1 MKLPNS
7 EKARVAEQKLRD
19 YLLSTTHPVGAAKAR
34 FFRSFGYKDDNSEL
48 LEQGLL
54 HIARSKEIVQV
65 TESPFG
71 DKYVI
76 DGQLQTPVGREVTV
90 RTVWIIETEDDV
102 PRLVTAHP
110 G

>member
-1 MKLPNS
+1 MRLPNS
-7 EKARVAEQKLRD
+7 ENARVAEQKLKD

-34 FFRSFGYKDDNSEL
+34 FFQEFGYHHDNAEL

-54 HIARSKEIVQV
+54 HIARSQDAVRV

-76 DGQLQTPVGREVTV
+76 DGRLPTPVGREVTV
-90 RTVWIIETEDDV
+90 RTVWIIEVDDDI

-110 G
+110 R